1 MCPCCRVGHHA
12 LFHSERSV
20 LFRSFKEHSALFRTF
35 FKFLATYE
43 TLNVL
48 LAVNSNQFWHWKH
61 IAVCMPGL
69 RSDPSLLT
77 VWSFYRACLRNIYLE
92 AANPYL
98 PDSHVI
104 LDLLADQL
112 ISSSGIIFQGNSTK
126 HCPSWDLL
134 CQDFKGKFLSVTRR
148 LVLAYQVLAQSINY
162 HITMISSCI
171 IYPFIY
177 SYT

>member
-1 MCPCCRVGHHA
+1 MNQSFYRHHCWASTHHSIYLSHHFLLSTPKFIASSQFKSILA
-12 LFHSERSV
+12 LEIYC
-20 LFRSFKEHSALFRTF
+20 FKCA
-35 FKFLATYE
+35 
-43 TLNVL
+43 
-48 LAVNSNQFWHWKH
+48 
-61 IAVCMPGL
+61 MPGL

-77 VWSFYRACLRNIYLE
+77 VWSFYRACLSNIYLE

-134 CQDFKGKFLSVTRR
+134 CQDFKGRFLSVTRR
-148 LVLAYQVLAQSINY
+148 LVPA
-162 HITMISSCI
+162 
-171 IYPFIY
+171 
-177 SYT
+177 